1 MHPIVA
7 QIGPNEEQQPA
18 VLARGRDVVVTAG
31 AGTGKTRTLVARYL
45 SLLAE
50 GTPLRSIVAIT
61 FTRKAAREMRN
72 RIREELQRYLA
83 SASLSL
89 EERRYWDE
97 IYSLLDAARIGTI
110 HNLCTEMLRAHP
122 AEMGLDPRFD
132 VLEEG
137 LAGVLVRESI
147 DEALAWAM
155 DDEAAVALF
164 AFLGEWN
171 LRAIL
176 NRLMRQRPEAR
187 AALIDLP
194 EPLWPAWEA
203 RIVKPIRQY
212 LDDPLV
218 RAGFADLQAL
228 AIDGT
233 LARAL
238 AQGDRLAEPLRDL
251 LTNWAE
257 IESGRKGSDWPAVAA
272 SLGPLRGNMKLV
284 GRQATW
290 APADPKAV
298 IGELRQRYDEQLSDL
313 VGKGLNLALDQQMAE
328 LMPAL
333 ARLFSIADRAYEER
347 KKAQQALDFDDLET
361 LALDLLNDHGP
372 VRERWQR
379 EVRAILVDEYQD
391 TNGRQRDLVNL
402 LNGDQGKLFIVG
414 DAKQSIYRFRGAEV
428 AVFRGERRA
437 IVARGGASFDLSQS
451 YRAHRELVQGAND
464 LLRPVLGE
472 EEDPE
477 RPWREP
483 FAPLR
488 HTREEPVAGVEQPYV
503 ELQLT
508 VGSKE
513 SGALRR
519 AADALAAYLADMV
532 ETEGSAVRYGDVA
545 ILCRASTSFGAY
557 EDALDAA
564 GLPYLT
570 VAGRGFYDRPE
581 IRDLLN
587 ALKAL
592 ADPTDDLALAGLLR
606 SPVMGFSDG
615 DLYDMIQGRDI
626 LAKSVSLWG
635 LMQEGVFDG
644 TERARQLIATL
655 HSRAGR
661 ISAADLLKEFL
672 DATNYRAALLQAGQQ
687 RAARNVSK
695 LLASTQTSGIVSVEA
710 TLAYVADLRAGAVRE
725 GEARATAGNAIR
737 LMSIHAAKGLEF
749 PVVVIGD
756 INYQRPGQ
764 NELLLEPGLGVLP
777 RLRDEGGAGSGLYS
791 LCQARDAD
799 QEAAESDR
807 LFYVAA
813 TRARDKLIL
822 NGCFKLTTAGKPGWL
837 AGWLRQ
843 ISGPLGLAGRS
854 IEYDESGDQARH
866 FSLQV
871 SQTTVGC
878 TICEPGFEPGRRAL
892 TEETGEA
899 FSERWDPRMV
909 AAIDAAE
916 GQVDDNTRERE
927 ADPPRHVWRVVPA
940 VARPGAPA
948 WLVGKLVHEALAN
961 WRFPGEGFEQWVEGR
976 AQSYGL
982 ADKTRIAAAA
992 RETRRLLAEFRG
1004 DGLFQEMDA
1013 AEVRHHEIPYDR
1025 LGSDGR
1031 PEHGI
1036 IDVLYRHGGDWVV
1049 VDFKTDR
1056 IRDEDHLNHVLRDTK
1071 YRAQLARY
1079 VAAVEALVGE
1089 RPLARLCF
1097 LNYQGGVRIWRDADG
1112 R

>member
-83 SASLSL
+83 NTSLTL
-89 EERRYWDE
+89 EERRTWDE
-97 IYSLLDAARIGTI
+97 IYNLLDAARIGTI

-132 VLEEG
+132 VLDEG
-137 LAGVLVRESI
+137 QAGVLMRESI
-147 DEALAWAM
+147 DEALAWAV
-155 DDEAAVALF
+155 DDEAVVALF
-164 AFLGEWN
+164 AFLGEWK

-176 NRLMRQRPEAR
+176 ERLMKQWPEAR
-187 AALIDLP
+187 AALAGLP
-194 EPLWPAWEA
+194 EPLWPVWEA
-203 RIVKPIRQY
+203 RISEPMRRFV
-212 LDDPLV
+212 DDPV
-218 RAGFADLQAL
+218 VVAGFAELKAL
-228 AIDGT
+228 ADEGI

-238 AQGDRLAEPLRDL
+238 AQGDRLAEPLRNL
-251 LTNWAE
+251 LALWAE
-257 IESGRKGSDWPAVAA
+257 IEAGREKEDWPAVAA
-272 SLGPLRGNMKLV
+272 LLSPLRGDMKLV

-290 APADPKAV
+290 APADPKAI

-313 VGKGLNLALDQQMAE
+313 VGKGLNLNLDQQMAQ

-333 ARLFSIADRAYEER
+333 ARLFSKADGAYEGR
-347 KKAQQALDFDDLET
+347 KKAQQALDFDDLEM
-361 LALDLLNDHGP
+361 LALELLKDHGDARRRWR
-372 VRERWQR
+372 REI
-379 EVRAILVDEYQD
+379 RAILVDEYQD

-402 LNGDQGKLFIVG
+402 INGDEGKLFIVG

-428 AVFRGERRA
+428 AVFRGERTRIA
-437 IVARGGASFDLSQS
+437 ADGGARFDLDRS
-451 YRAHRELVQGAND
+451 YRAHRQLVQGGND

-519 AADALAAYLADMV
+519 AAAALAAYLADLV
-532 ETEGSAVRYGDVA
+532 EDQGSAVRYGDMA

-557 EDALDAA
+557 EDALDEA

-570 VAGRGFYDRPE
+570 VAGRGFYERPE

-615 DLYDMIQGRDI
+615 DLYDLVRQRAQLDEP
-626 LAKSVSLWG
+626 ASLWR
-635 LMQEGVFDG
+635 LLQEVDLA
-644 TERARQLIATL
+644 EAAWARQLIADL
-655 HSRAGR
+655 HRRAGR

-672 DATNYRAALLQAGQQ
+672 DATDYRAALLQAGQQ

-695 LLASTQTSGIVSVEA
+695 LLASTQTSGMVSVEE

-725 GEARATAGNAIR
+725 GEARATAGDAIR

-756 INYQRPGQ
+756 VNYQRPGGSD
-764 NELLLEPGLGVLP
+764 LHLEPGLGVLP
-777 RLRDEGGAGSGLYS
+777 RLRDEEGAGSGLFS
-791 LCQARDAD
+791 LAQVREAD
-799 QEAAESDR
+799 QEEAESDR

-822 NGCFKLTTAGKPGWL
+822 NGCFKLTQAGKPGWL
-837 AGWLRQ
+837 GGWLKQ
-843 ISGPLGLAGRS
+843 IAGPLGLAGRS
-854 IEYDESGDQARH
+854 IEYDEDGDQARQL
-866 FSLQV
+866 SLQV
-871 SQTTVGC
+871 GQTVVGC
-878 TICEPGFEPGRRAL
+878 TIYEPGFEPGR
-892 TEETGEA
+892 G
-899 FSERWDPRMV
+899 P
-909 AAIDAAE
+909 
-916 GQVDDNTRERE
+916 
-927 ADPPRHVWRVVPA
+927 
-940 VARPGAPA
+940 
-948 WLVGKLVHEALAN
+948 
-961 WRFPGEGFEQWVEGR
+961 
-976 AQSYGL
+976 
-982 ADKTRIAAAA
+982 
-992 RETRRLLAEFRG
+992 
-1004 DGLFQEMDA
+1004 
-1013 AEVRHHEIPYDR
+1013 
-1025 LGSDGR
+1025 
-1031 PEHGI
+1031 
-1036 IDVLYRHGGDWVV
+1036 
-1049 VDFKTDR
+1049 
-1056 IRDEDHLNHVLRDTK
+1056 
-1071 YRAQLARY
+1071 
-1079 VAAVEALVGE
+1079 AAVEAGE
-1089 RPLARLCF
+1089 ALPER
-1097 LNYQGGVRIWRDADG
+1097 
-1112 R
+1112 